1 MMTIP
6 AIDMVATGRNIMKLR
21 KAAGLSVR
29 EIQNIFGFT
38 TPQAI
43 YKWQHGTA
51 MPTIDNLVVLAA
63 VLDVTIDEILLVQR
77 EDIVQFAT

>member
-38 TPQAI
+38 TPQAN
-43 YKWQHGTA
+43 YNQKNGTA

-63 VLDVTIDEILLVQR
+63 VLDVTIDEILVVQR

>member
-38 TPQAI
+38 TPQVI

-63 VLDVTIDEILLVQR
+63 VLDVTIDEILVVQR

>member
-43 YKWQHGTA
+43 DKWQHGTA

-63 VLDVTIDEILLVQR
+63 VLDVTIDEILVVQR